1 MSDVRRAEVVAEGP
15 PGGLGYRVTVVLPK
29 RPCTLDRRSIRIN
42 LGFGPK
48 VAPTLP
54 VGLDMD
60 L

>member
-1 MSDVRRAEVVAEGP
+1 VAEGP

-54 VGLDMD
+54 VGLEMD